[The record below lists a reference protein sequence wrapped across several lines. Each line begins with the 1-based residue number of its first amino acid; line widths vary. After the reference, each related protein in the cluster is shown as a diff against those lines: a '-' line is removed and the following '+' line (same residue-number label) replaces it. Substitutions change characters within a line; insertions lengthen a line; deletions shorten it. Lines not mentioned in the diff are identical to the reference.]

1 MSSVST
7 PSVDQRMS
15 DDELLRNYQLSMQE
29 FLPSAATTV
38 PGALKAVS
46 ENSGAAADQCQLEEA
61 ASHNDDG
68 ESTCDDN
75 DSAALVAELQKSMMD
90 FMKDLEVP
98 EGKKQNREIPAPAAL
113 TKTEKF
119 AMRPTSPS
127 YISKG
132 VAPTA
137 PVRRDDNEFPKRT
150 GSDMHGT
157 GDCSACGFFY
167 KGKCSDGFDCK
178 YCHLCTKAD
187 MRDKR
192 DKARKKLKETKR
204 QQE

>member
-1 MSSVST
+1 
-7 PSVDQRMS
+7 MS

-29 FLPSAATTV
+29 FLPSPTV

-46 ENSGAAADQCQLEEA
+46 ENGAAADQCQLTGAGEEA
-61 ASHNDDG
+61 ESHDDD
-68 ESTCDDN
+68 ESTCGDGN

-98 EGKKQNREIPAPAAL
+98 EGKNQNREIPAPAAL

-119 AMRPTSPS
+119 ALMPTSPS

-137 PVRRDDNEFPKRT
+137 PVRRDDNEFRQKT